1 MKTASFPFEHHYP
14 SEELMHYRYNRELRF
29 LIKRQNVTPA
39 SCPSL
44 PMLVL
49 SSSLI
54 HCIPALLTFLLFFFF
69 TLGSKALD
77 YSNGLFDCQSPSSP
91 FMGNLRALHLLEDLR
106 GILELLDNDGRNSL
120 RCQIPDSTAESLVEW
135 LQGRLVSASKPGI
148 EFSWQ

>member
-1 MKTASFPFEHHYP
+1 
-14 SEELMHYRYNRELRF
+14 
-29 LIKRQNVTPA
+29 
-39 SCPSL
+39 
-44 PMLVL
+44 MLVL

-148 EFSWQ
+148 VTSCRLLSHSVCLSLSLFCNSGGEKQPSIGHAEPGRTSR